1 MTATA
6 QINFRIPVDLKQEA
20 QEKAES
26 CWTNLNF
33 LVKLFLTKFVSWDN
47 VVEITQDI
55 NMEKIFDEW
64 VISYLSSEEWR
75 ARSMRIN
82 KMLTDIVDNS
92 EEEKK
97 YLV

>member
-1 MTATA
+1 M
-6 QINFRIPVDLKQEA
+6 
-20 QEKAES
+20 
-26 CWTNLNF
+26 
-33 LVKLFLTKFVSWDN
+33 VKLFLTKFVSWDN

-82 KMLTDIVDNS
+82 KMLTDIVDNP
-92 EEEKK
+92 EEEKNIWFRFRWF
-97 YLV
+97 VQE

>member
-6 QINFRIPVDLKQEA
+6 QINFRIPVDLKQKA
-20 QEKAES
+20 QKKAES

-33 LVKLFLTKFVSWDN
+33 LVKLFLTIFVSWDN

-82 KMLTDIVDNS
+82 KMLTDIVDNP

>member
-1 MTATA
+1 M
-6 QINFRIPVDLKQEA
+6 
-20 QEKAES
+20 
-26 CWTNLNF
+26 
-33 LVKLFLTKFVSWDN
+33 VKLFLTKFVSWDN

-75 ARSMRIN
+75 SRSMRIN
-82 KMLTDIVDNS
+82 KMLTDIVDNP